1 MASSSLIPPTGSTP
15 PLIIG
20 EHPKTPAAGSTTS
33 AKTKVGVPIAPP
45 SVPGEATNPRE
56 GFIFPLLDLW
66 YEISSLFPCKSFD
79 FPSPPEDWEW
89 TTIEPEVMVDRACV
103 PCLNEISEL
112 LIQKGDIRPV
122 PINFEFPCVV
132 SKDWSHWVDL
142 EILDH
147 EFWDNLQKAGVHWSI
162 LISRSCGIFRD
173 TEPLREVLRRW
184 CPAIHTFFF
193 MWRELTLTLE
203 DIANHW
209 MLPILGELSPSGIK
223 LSAREEEIAMALRG
237 YSSTRITGWPALFLH
252 HEDVSVRRAAF
263 IVYWL
268 YFRDNLPLVY
278 RWVGLKTWDHDLVTS
293 LDFEENVLLRPYG
306 EDHPGVE
313 FTPYCPYRV
322 KRQFGFDQDV
332 PTSLQEATPP
342 FSNSAPFIRSRAFAY
357 WEGKVNRIMIP
368 SGHRFGFNTAS
379 MNAYWQRLAHAMI
392 GYVNSGRSNKAPI
405 SSHCKLQI
413 SSLCFSPPSQSAIA
427 YDNSQ
432 KLGFAEWDETR
443 NGWIVYTTHF
453 PVGWKESGSKKRAH
467 SLKKTSSKKTK
478 AGKKSRSVAPVPRPE
493 KESATTSSETAVES
507 AAAPLKAKGVAT
519 GSSKR
524 KSVAVPPLE
533 SVGKQATSSKFGKK
547 SVALRPFKDQRKPT
561 TSSSSPD
568 EEQPSTV
575 LARSPP
581 KKKKSV
587 VPPPPSGA
595 ATRTRSKSASIIGR
609 MSSKDFDTVV
619 DDISTR
625 SSDRDDPLAVA
636 TDQGEDMGRSFAGS
650 FEADVGSIEES
661 HSVSNADDTLE
672 ATELN
677 VESANLTRHDLAIVT
692 HASHSFEYGHD
703 DSDTW
708 LSSYGKFCFHRL
720 GCRLME
726 DSVSIDLVVVLWK
739 ILFPRLGMGDAIH
752 MSEEDAE
759 VGITGKIT
767 IASQLSRPIAR
778 VGSSVG
784 AGAVP
789 SDSVPYLQQL
799 TTKHGNFVAMFKL
812 GAGFGGPMLSLL
824 GSVLAAMS
832 KSDLGSVTK
841 VQILAWKS
849 VVQDL
854 MEVGFDL
861 GFMIEHLR
869 QIAQHLFGKKISD
882 EVQALQHQIALLQ
895 DSLAVLTTY

>member
-1 MASSSLIPPTGSTP
+1 MASSSLIPPTGSAP

-20 EHPKTPAAGSTTS
+20 EHPKTPAAGSMTS
-33 AKTKVGVPIAPP
+33 AETKVGVPIAPP

-103 PCLNEISEL
+103 PCLNEISDL
-112 LIQKGDIRPV
+112 LIQKGDIRPG
-122 PINFEFPCVV
+122 
-132 SKDWSHWVDL
+132 
-142 EILDH
+142 
-147 EFWDNLQKAGVHWSI
+147 GV
-162 LISRSCGIFRD
+162 
-173 TEPLREVLRRW
+173 
-184 CPAIHTFFF
+184 PAIHTFFF
-193 MWRELTLTLE
+193 VWGELTLTLE

-252 HEDVSVRRAAF
+252 HEDVSVHRAAF

-332 PTSLQEATPP
+332 PASLQEATPP
-342 FSNSAPFIRSRAFAY
+342 FSSSAPFIRSRAFAY

-453 PVGWKESGSKKRAH
+453 PVGWKESVNVVDERLIMPSKRGKGSKKDVLVDLAVE
-467 SLKKTSSKKTK
+467 K
-478 AGKKSRSVAPVPRPE
+478 VPRPE

-524 KSVAVPPLE
+524 KSAAVPPLE
-533 SVGKQATSSKFGKK
+533 SVGKQAASSKFGKK
-547 SVALRPFKDQRKPT
+547 SVALRPFKDQRKPA

-581 KKKKSV
+581 KKEE
-587 VPPPPSGA
+587 
-595 ATRTRSKSASIIGR
+595 
-609 MSSKDFDTVV
+609 DFDTVV
-619 DDISTR
+619 DDISTS

-636 TDQGEDMGRSFAGS
+636 TDQGEDMGRSFAA
-650 FEADVGSIEES
+650 ADV
-661 HSVSNADDTLE
+661 DDTLE

-703 DSDTW
+703 DSDAVDSDAVP
-708 LSSYGKFCFHRL
+708 LSFSVPQIVLTSGVAVGSSAPMAYV
-720 GCRLME
+720 ME
-726 DSVSIDLVVVLWK
+726 GVS
-739 ILFPRLGMGDAIH
+739 LFGATPRLGIIPAGGIIIPASRITSEVPSVGELGAASEVCSNINSAVSHGAQVEGTSSPVATTPAGGEHLDNIGTGDAIH

-767 IASQLSRPIAR
+767 VASQLSRPIAR

-861 GFMIEHLR
+861 GFMIGHLR